1 MLDVGFFF
9 SSRRRHTRC
18 ALVTGVQ
25 TCALP
30 IYITSDTIS
39 TERRGVAGSLISNSS
54 RAAAFRA
61 RSIGRRTA
69 ILARP
74 PVALAALR
82 SAIVRIVGHPP
93 VLLAPVGVALV
104 LVHRQDSENRRV
116 GKECVSSCRYRLS
129 QLLKT
134 QTISPHLT

>member
-1 MLDVGFFF
+1 MLVFFF
-9 SSRRRHTRC
+9 SSRRRHTSC

-30 IYITSDTIS
+30 IS
-39 TERRGVAGSLISNSS
+39 
-54 RAAAFRA
+54 RA

-104 LVHRQDSENRRV
+104 LVHRHRRSSPLKGNMRSDPIHNSSHYCVNDKSPPGPPRHADSALPGQIGRAHV
-116 GKECVSSCRYRLS
+116 
-129 QLLKT
+129 
-134 QTISPHLT
+134 

>member
-1 MLDVGFFF
+1 MMHHG
-9 SSRRRHTRC
+9 H
-18 ALVTGVQ
+18 
-25 TCALP
+25 
-30 IYITSDTIS
+30 ITSDTIS

-104 LVHRQDSENRRV
+104 LVHRHRRSSPLKGNMRSDPIHNSSHYCVNDKSPPGPPRHADSALPGQIGRAHV
-116 GKECVSSCRYRLS
+116 
-129 QLLKT
+129 
-134 QTISPHLT
+134 